1 MLFRS
6 GMFSDQWIKS
16 KLSSMG
22 KAEEETAAST
32 GAADG
37 SEMLPR
43 DVGDNPW

>member
-1 MLFRS
+1 
-6 GMFSDQWIKS
+6 MFSDQWIKS

-22 KAEEETAAST
+22 KAEETADST

-37 SEMLPR
+37 GSGIFPR

>member
-1 MLFRS
+1 
-6 GMFSDQWIKS
+6 
-16 KLSSMG
+16 MG

-37 SEMLPR
+37 GMLPR